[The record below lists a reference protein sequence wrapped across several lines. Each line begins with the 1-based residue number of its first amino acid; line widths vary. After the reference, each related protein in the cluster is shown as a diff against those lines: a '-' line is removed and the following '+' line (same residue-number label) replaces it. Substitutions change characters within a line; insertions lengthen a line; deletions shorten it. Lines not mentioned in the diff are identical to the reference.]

1 MRVRTGP
8 TQRCSRI
15 FDGGRERVLGCQAV
29 VDREHVRSNV
39 ATEQA
44 TDAIV
49 CVEVAIDEPAA
60 MKEDEQGLV
69 GARIEGS
76 VVASSQGYLSLNL
89 EIGDRPDSI
98 HLAGEDRG
106 QPTPLPPCIVGAQGL
121 EGRLAS
127 ALEQRQREL
136 HLGGKRLTVDED
148 RGLSRETDL
157 GRGWKCGKRLC
168 DTVCGALTQRGS

>member
-1 MRVRTGP
+1 VG
-8 TQRCSRI
+8 S
-15 FDGGRERVLGCQAV
+15 D
-29 VDREHVRSNV
+29 V

-49 CVEVAIDEPAA
+49 CVEVAIDKPTS
-60 MKEDEQGLV
+60 MKEDEQRLI

-76 VVASSQGYLSLNL
+76 VVTGSQGDLSLKL

-98 HLAGEDRG
+98 GLAGEERG

-121 EGRLAS
+121 ERRLAS

-157 GRGWKCGKRLC
+157 GRSWKCGKCLC